1 MDPLYPL
8 LFLVS
13 LAGGFCQTALG
24 FGYTVVVMLFLPMLL
39 PSIPEAATVSCLT
52 AVFCTIAIILQF
64 RKAIR
69 PKAVLWPIIAFFV
82 MMPITNAL
90 SLVIPQAGLELILG
104 CFLIALGLYYM
115 FFAKDLRIAPTPG
128 AGILAGGVSGLFGGL
143 FSVSAPPAA
152 LYCLS
157 VLDDKDAYMATMQ
170 FYLLTTNI
178 YAVLVRFLSGMVTP
192 SVWIW
197 SGASVLGMLLGVF
210 LGKLVYGRVKL
221 EMLKKWIYVF
231 IALMGAW
238 TVISHFL
245 KI

>member
-52 AVFCTIAIILQF
+52 GVFCTIAIIL
-64 RKAIR
+64 
-69 PKAVLWPIIAFFV
+69 P
-82 MMPITNAL
+82 
-90 SLVIPQAGLELILG
+90 
-104 CFLIALGLYYM
+104 YM
-115 FFAKDLRIAPTPG
+115 FFAKNLRIAPTPG

-157 VLDDKDAYMATMQ
+157 VLEDKDAYMATMQ

-210 LGKLVYGRVKL
+210 LGRLVYSRVKL
-221 EMLKKWIYVF
+221 EMLKQWIYVF
-231 IALMGAW
+231 IALMGLW
-238 TVISHFL
+238 TALSHFL
-245 KI
+245 KN

>member
-52 AVFCTIAIILQF
+52 GVFCTIAIILQF
-64 RKAIR
+64 RKAVR

-82 MMPITNAL
+82 MMPITGYL
-90 SLVIPQAGLELILG
+90 SLRIPQAGLELILG
-104 CFLIALGLYYM
+104 FFLIALGLYYM
-115 FFAKDLRIAPTPG
+115 FFAKNLRIAPTPG

-157 VLDDKDAYMATMQ
+157 VLEDKDATEAQ
-170 FYLLTTNI
+170 ISGALTTLKSATAALAKAGDTGKPDDGDKPSAGKPNDKGDKGNG
-178 YAVLVRFLSGMVTP
+178 LSKT
-192 SVWIW
+192 
-197 SGASVLGMLLGVF
+197 GASVAVIGVAMLLLAAAGFV
-210 LGKLVYGRVKL
+210 
-221 EMLKKWIYVF
+221 
-231 IALMGAW
+231 
-238 TVISHFL
+238 TVNVVRRRR
-245 KI
+245 

>member
-82 MMPITNAL
+82 MMPITGYL
-90 SLVIPQAGLELILG
+90 SLRIPQAGLELILG
-104 CFLIALGLYYM
+104 FFLIALGLYYM
-115 FFAKDLRIAPTPG
+115 FFAKNLRIAPTPG

-157 VLDDKDAYMATMQ
+157 VL
-170 FYLLTTNI
+170 
-178 YAVLVRFLSGMVTP
+178 VRFLSGMVTP

-210 LGKLVYGRVKL
+210 LGRLVYGRVKM
-221 EMLKKWIYVF
+221 EMLKQWIYVF
-231 IALMGAW
+231 IALMGLW
-238 TVISHFL
+238 TALSHFL
-245 KI
+245 KN

>member
-69 PKAVLWPIIAFFV
+69 PRAVLWPIIAFFV
-82 MMPITNAL
+82 MMPITGYL
-90 SLVIPQAGLELILG
+90 SLRIPQAGLELILG
-104 CFLIALGLYYM
+104 FFLIALGLYYM
-115 FFAKDLRIAPTPG
+115 FFAKNLRIAPTPG

-143 FSVSAPPAA
+143 FSVSAPPPPSIASP
-152 LYCLS
+152 CWR
-157 VLDDKDAYMATMQ
+157 T
-170 FYLLTTNI
+170 
-178 YAVLVRFLSGMVTP
+178 RTP
-192 SVWIW
+192 IW
-197 SGASVLGMLLGVF
+197 PPCSF
-210 LGKLVYGRVKL
+210 
-221 EMLKKWIYVF
+221 
-231 IALMGAW
+231 
-238 TVISHFL
+238 TC
-245 KI
+245 

>member
-52 AVFCTIAIILQF
+52 AVFCTIAIILPF
-64 RKAIR
+64 RKAVR
-69 PKAVLWPIIAFFV
+69 PRAVLWP
-82 MMPITNAL
+82 M
-90 SLVIPQAGLELILG
+90 ILG
-104 CFLIALGLYYM
+104 FFLIALGLYYM
-115 FFAKDLRIAPTPG
+115 FFAKNLRIAPTPG

-157 VLDDKDAYMATMQ
+157 VLEDKDAYMATMQ

-210 LGKLVYGRVKL
+210 LGRLVYSRVKL
-221 EMLKKWIYVF
+221 EMLKQWIYVF

-238 TVISHFL
+238 TALSHFL
-245 KI
+245 KN